1 MTIKE
6 GCRCNCVDVGAET
19 WSLTLKEEYRPRIF
33 EKTVLKKV
41 FGPEMKS

>member
-6 GCRCNCVDVGAET
+6 GCRFNCVDVGADT
-19 WSLTLKEEYRPRIF
+19 WSLTLKEKYRPRLF
-33 EKTVLKKV
+33 EKAVLKKV

>member
-1 MTIKE
+1 MTIKK
-6 GCRCNCVDVGAET
+6 GYRCNCVDVGAET
-19 WSLTLKEEYRPRIF
+19 CSFTLKEKYRARFF